1 MDVFIAIGTVLLHL
15 LTVTVS
21 KCASKCIWRLNF
33 SISWFWSKTIIKSN
47 RSKEGYA
54 WGRCTRIWRGYK
66 ILERCPGA
74 TMERNVGTMGRSVGG
89 IWTGWT
95 LEYRKKLKNIAK
107 NCLRTKNTVFI
118 LRYSI
123 KQGSKDQNQL
133 GGPRFP
139 GIKLAAFPL
148 WAWN

>member
-1 MDVFIAIGTVLLHL
+1 MSWSHNGK
-15 LTVTVS
+15 
-21 KCASKCIWRLNF
+21 KCGNNGK
-33 SISWFWSKTIIKSN
+33 IS
-47 RSKEGYA
+47 
-54 WGRCTRIWRGYK
+54 GRNMNGMNSRI
-66 ILERCPGA
+66 
-74 TMERNVGTMGRSVGG
+74 S
-89 IWTGWT
+89 
-95 LEYRKKLKNIAK
+95 KKLKNIAK

-148 WAWN
+148 WA